1 VEELRNER
9 ALKVQHRDEITGIL
23 TRMAEF
29 GRCSARYSTK
39 IAVGSGNAATVLAFA
54 QKGGRTVV
62 AARREPYSGYESKVC
77 DTILVA
83 EDEVLVRMVIA
94 DNLRSAGYTVVEAS
108 NAHEAL
114 ELLRNSVDVRLILSD
129 VRMPGTIDGVA
140 LAARFDLNFRR
151 SKSC

>member
-54 QKGGRTVV
+54 
-62 AARREPYSGYESKVC
+62 
-77 DTILVA
+77 
-83 EDEVLVRMVIA
+83 
-94 DNLRSAGYTVVEAS
+94 
-108 NAHEAL
+108 
-114 ELLRNSVDVRLILSD
+114 
-129 VRMPGTIDGVA
+129 
-140 LAARFDLNFRR
+140 
-151 SKSC
+151 